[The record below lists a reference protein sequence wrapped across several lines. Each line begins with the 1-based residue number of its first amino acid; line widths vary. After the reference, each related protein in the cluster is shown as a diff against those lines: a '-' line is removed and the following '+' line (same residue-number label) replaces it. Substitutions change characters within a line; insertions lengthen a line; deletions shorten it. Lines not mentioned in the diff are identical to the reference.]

1 MFDAELRHPYF
12 STKHAVFERNVQK
25 LKKMPE
31 ALEDTSGKL

>member
-1 MFDAELRHPYF
+1 MFDAERNHPYF
-12 STKHAVFERNVQK
+12 SAKHAVFECDLQK